1 MNSINRTLDVLSYI
15 TSCASPVTPQV
26 ISTTLDIPLS
36 TVYRL
41 LAILID
47 WEFVSHAK
55 QYGTYCVG
63 SQSIKNHEKYYH
75 HSLLMEAAKLELQSL
90 AKKTRETAAIITSN
104 LRETICVDMIESEQA
119 LRCSFI
125 IERGNTLIKGASA
138 KTLLAF
144 HQTQYQ
150 EQVFDIHAKQLI
162 SDVDKLKLQ
171 QDLQQIRKQ
180 GYGTSTSEIDE
191 GVFGA
196 SAPIFKGND
205 VLAVVSVMA
214 PEFRS
219 IHRVDELIMHTRQA
233 ADNITKLIN
242 LE

>member
-125 IERGNTLIKGASA
+125 IGRGNTLIKGASA

-150 EQVFDIHAKQLI
+150 EQVFEIHAKQLT

-171 QDLQQIRKQ
+171 QDLQQILKQ

-219 IHRVDELIMHTRQA
+219 THRVDELIMHTRQA

>member
-125 IERGNTLIKGASA
+125 IGRGNTLIKGASA

>member
-1 MNSINRTLDVLSYI
+1 
-15 TSCASPVTPQV
+15 VTPQV

-125 IERGNTLIKGASA
+125 IGRGNTLIKGASA

-150 EQVFDIHAKQLI
+150 EQVFEIHAKQLI

>member
-125 IERGNTLIKGASA
+125 IGRGNTLIKGASA

-150 EQVFDIHAKQLI
+150 EQVFEIHAKQLI

>member
-1 MNSINRTLDVLSYI
+1 MNSINRTLDILSYI
-15 TSCASPVTPQV
+15 TTCASPVTPQS
-26 ISTTLDIPLS
+26 ISSALEIPLS

-41 LAILID
+41 LTILID

-63 SQSIKNHEKYYH
+63 SQSIKNQEKYYH
-75 HSLLMEAAKLELQSL
+75 HSLLMSASKQELQTL
-90 AKKTRETAAIITSN
+90 AKKTQETVAIITSN

-125 IERGNTLIKGASA
+125 IGRGNTLVKGASA

-144 HQTQYQ
+144 RHELYQNQVLEAQT
-150 EQVFDIHAKQLI
+150 KQLTTEQQKI
-162 SDVDKLKLQ
+162 KLQ

-180 GYGTSTSEIDE
+180 GYGMSVSEIDE
-191 GVFGA
+191 GVLGV

-219 IHRVDELIMHTRQA
+219 THRVDEFITHTCQTA
-233 ADNITKLIN
+233 HNITKLIN

>member
-1 MNSINRTLDVLSYI
+1 MNSINRTLDILSYI
-15 TSCASPVTPQV
+15 TTSASPVTPQA
-26 ISTTLDIPLS
+26 ISSALGIPLS

-41 LAILID
+41 LAILIN
-47 WEFVSHAK
+47 WEFVSYAK

-63 SQSIKNHEKYYH
+63 SQSIKNQEKYYH
-75 HSLLMEAAKLELQSL
+75 HSLLMGASKQELQKL
-90 AKKTRETAAIITSN
+90 AKKTQETVAIITSN

-125 IERGNTLIKGASA
+125 IGRGNTLIKGASA

-144 HQTQYQ
+144 RHEQYQ
-150 EQVFDIHAKQLI
+150 THVFETHAKQLAHEQ
-162 SDVDKLKLQ
+162 SKFKLQ
-171 QDLQQIRKQ
+171 QDLLQIQKQ
-180 GYGTSTSEIDE
+180 GYGVSISEIDE
-191 GVFGA
+191 GVLGV

-205 VLAVVSVMA
+205 VLAVISVMA

-219 IHRVDELIMHTRQA
+219 THRVDGFITHTCQTA
-233 ADNITKLIN
+233 HNITKLIN

>member
-26 ISTTLDIPLS
+26 ISTALDIPLS

-41 LAILID
+41 LTILIE

-75 HSLLMEAAKLELQSL
+75 HSLLMEATKSELQSL

-125 IERGNTLIKGASA
+125 IGRGNTLIKGASA

-150 EQVFDIHAKQLI
+150 EHVFEIHAKQLI
-162 SDVDKLKLQ
+162 ADVDKLKLQ

-191 GVFGA
+191 GVFGV

-219 IHRVDELIMHTRQA
+219 THRVDELIMHTRQA